1 MVFVLFVNLV
11 IFVLTALL
19 VLLKHRVSVY
29 SFLWFYYAVFA
40 TMGFFV
46 VVSGV
51 YDERFFNINY
61 NNNLTLFPYL
71 CNFFCIFLLLR
82 PFKYVGIDNSFYD
95 IDKINVN
102 NINKLV
108 NVLCVFFTFYLLIKL
123 GTLGEYSKYSLLER
137 REMSI
142 AGESV
147 IDRDRNFVLWLVLY
161 VYELLHTAIFPFL
174 LVLVIVYYDRE
185 IINKKKM
192 GYVILLYF
200 LPPFLSFLLTSNR
213 SGLFWL
219 VMNTTFYFFLFFH
232 IMSKELKKTLSR
244 VALSIMIPIAIL
256 LALITQVRYENS
268 NTSAE
273 TGLLSYFG
281 ESFPNLG
288 TVIYDQVASHT
299 YGMRLFPDYVQLI
312 TGYSIKADG
321 GLAGY
326 HEFWEKYT
334 GVEIPFFKTLFG
346 DLYVEF
352 GTIGAILFVF
362 LLSACVTIYI
372 KRSKHIYTLFAI
384 MSYYYAFSLNSVLDF
399 GLVYGKMYVPR
410 IIVIMLCFGFFWRKY
425 IFINQGVQIDTKEET
440 LS

>member
-1 MVFVLFVNLV
+1 
-11 IFVLTALL
+11 
-19 VLLKHRVSVY
+19 
-29 SFLWFYYAVFA
+29 
-40 TMGFFV
+40 MGFIV
-46 VVSGV
+46 VVTGI
-51 YDERFFNINY
+51 YDERFYNINY

-71 CNFFCIFLLLR
+71 CNFFRIFLLLR
-82 PFKYVGIDNSFYD
+82 PFKYISANESFDVGLDN
-95 IDKINVN
+95 INVN
-102 NINKLV
+102 NIKKLV
-108 NVLCVFFTFYLLIKL
+108 NFLCLFFSFYLLIKL
-123 GTLGEYSKYSLLER
+123 GTLGEYSKYTLLER

-147 IDRDRNFVLWLVLY
+147 IDRDNNFILWLILY

-174 LVLVIVYYDRE
+174 LVLVIVYYDKDL
-185 IINKKKM
+185 ISKKKM
-192 GYVILLYF
+192 GYIILLYF

-219 VMNTTFYFFLFFH
+219 LMNTTFYFFLFFH
-232 IMSKELKKTLSR
+232 NMSKELKITLFR
-244 VALSIMIPIAIL
+244 VALAIMIPIAIL
-256 LALITQVRYENS
+256 LILITKVRYEDS

-273 TGLLSYFG
+273 TGILSYFG

-299 YGMRLFPDYVQLI
+299 YGMRLFPDYIQLI

-321 GLAGY
+321 GLSGY
-326 HEFWEKYT
+326 HEFWENYT

-352 GTIGAILFVF
+352 GTIGAILFVL
-362 LLSACVTIYI
+362 LLSACLTIYI
-372 KRSKHIYTLFAI
+372 KKSKHMYTLFAI